1 MKTGKRAPSL
11 LYQGLLVLLV
21 LGVISACTLTR
32 EEKGKQP
39 TGTPVGGALPTVVI
53 QAPEE
58 GAQVLLN
65 SDVLIYAL
73 ASDSIGVTRVELL
86 VDDAVVAAQA
96 SPALETGETMFQV
109 LLRWR
114 PNAPGEKT
122 LTVVPWRGDVR
133 GIPATLTLVVREVI
147 TPTATITGA
156 SPAPP
161 LPTQTP
167 QDRRCRVQVTV
178 GALNVRSGPG
188 LVYPVMDT
196 ATIGEELLVTGRQLY
211 PSSWWQVFYNGR
223 IGWVSGDY
231 VLVLGDCAGIGIA
244 LPPPTPILL
253 PGTVAPTV
261 PPTNTPLPPSPTPI
275 IPTLPPP
282 LPGTP
287 TFTPTL
293 APCQVRI
300 AVNGLSVYSGPGP
313 AYSLMTILSA
323 GQQFTVAG
331 RDPSGLW

>member
-1 MKTGKRAPSL
+1 MTTGKRVLSL
-11 LYQGLLVLLV
+11 PGWWTLVV
-21 LGVISACTLTR
+21 LMWLAISACTLTT
-32 EEKGKQP
+32 EEKAKQP
-39 TGTPVGGALPTVVI
+39 ETGTPVAGELPTVVI
-53 QAPEE
+53 QAPED
-58 GAQVLLN
+58 GAQVALN

-73 ASDSIGVTRVELL
+73 ASDSVGVTRVELL

-114 PNAPGEKT
+114 PNTPGEKT

-133 GIPATLTLVVREVI
+133 GVPATLTLVVREVV
-147 TPTATITGA
+147 TPTATIPGA
-156 SPAPP
+156 SPVPP
-161 LPTQTP
+161 TATIPGATPPPPFLTQPP

-188 LVYPVMDT
+188 LVYPVIDA

-211 PSSWWQVFYNGR
+211 PSAWWQVFYNGH

-275 IPTLPPP
+275 IPTFPPP
-282 LPGTP
+282 LPGHADLHADTGSLP
-287 TFTPTL
+287 G
-293 APCQVRI
+293 AHRGQR
-300 AVNGLSVYSGPGP
+300 AVGL
-313 AYSLMTILSA
+313 
-323 GQQFTVAG
+323 
-331 RDPSGLW
+331 